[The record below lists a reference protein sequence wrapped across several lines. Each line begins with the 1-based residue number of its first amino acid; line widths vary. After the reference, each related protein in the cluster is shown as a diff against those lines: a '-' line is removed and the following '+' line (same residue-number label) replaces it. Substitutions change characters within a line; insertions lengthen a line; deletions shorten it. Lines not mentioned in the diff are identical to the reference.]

1 MRCWRSK
8 GIRRRGATARGICA
22 LSVQRTAIA
31 LALVAAIVSGAA
43 RAQSQ
48 ASLELGDVRAVPSR
62 GAALVFQLPI
72 MRPAHSPLG
81 TPTVVV
87 RRPGTVL
94 WFVANNTLE
103 LHLLELADVELEVSH
118 GGQTVNRL
126 LLKTE
131 LQAARARMLSGT
143 RRDHD
148 QTAKAPGIENAGLLR
163 SSIAVLQQ
171 EMAGMRGEIQQVA
184 DHVATLA
191 SLSERAGAERLHE
204 PRTFSWILVASL
216 GGLLVAGLA
225 SLLTG
230 YAMWRRGLAAAMGS
244 MGKALPTASGSPLA
258 IPSAQSRAREERVQ
272 LEAPSVRLRQVRLSY
287 KAWKQVAMQS
297 VHDQG
302 SSAHD
307 TAFKRV
313 KAVLA
318 HSPLATTSDR
328 EAMLAN
334 LWQELISA
342 QQPQL
347 SLRDGR
353 QARKP

>member
-1 MRCWRSK
+1 
-8 GIRRRGATARGICA
+8 
-22 LSVQRTAIA
+22 
-31 LALVAAIVSGAA
+31 
-43 RAQSQ
+43 
-48 ASLELGDVRAVPSR
+48 
-62 GAALVFQLPI
+62 
-72 MRPAHSPLG
+72 
-81 TPTVVV
+81 VVV

-163 SSIAVLQQ
+163 SSIAVLQR
-171 EMAGMRGEIQQVA
+171 EIAGMRGEIQQVA

-204 PRTFSWILVASL
+204 LRTFRWILVASL

-230 YAMWRRGLAAAMGS
+230 YAMWRRGIAAAMDS
-244 MGKALPTASGSPLA
+244 MGKALPTPSVSRPA
-258 IPSAQSRAREERVQ
+258 IPSAQSRAIEERVQ

-287 KAWKQVAMQS
+287 KARKQVAIQG
-297 VHDQG
+297 VHDHG

-307 TAFKRV
+307 IAFKRA
-313 KAVLA
+313 KAVPA
-318 HSPLATTSDR
+318 PSPLEATWDR